1 MKHSKEKIQ
10 LVEELHRPARI
21 NFPRRRTIIK
31 GLDDLWQMD
40 LGQLDRY
47 AKVNKNFKYIL
58 TVIDCFSK
66 FIWAKPLKTKT
77 GEEVTHVFESIL
89 KESGRRP
96 KNLQTD
102 QGREFF
108 NTHFKKL
115 MQKYDINHYNTYS
128 RMKAAIVERAI
139 RTIKERLF
147 KYFSLN
153 GSYKWIDALSEII
166 KNYNKRKHR
175 TIKMRP
181 CDVNKR
187 NEAKIRKLAYNHLKI
202 VGIRKF
208 KVNDIVR
215 ISRAK
220 QVFDKGY
227 TPNWT
232 TELFKISKVRITNP
246 TTYLLED
253 MNGLPIAGGFYG
265 YELQKTN
272 NPDIYLVERITGR
285 RKLKGKVQLKVR
297 WLGLKEETWI
307 DAKNIV

>member
-77 GEEVTHVFESIL
+77 GEEVTHAFESIL

-147 KYFSLN
+147 KHFSLN

-166 KNYNKRKHR
+166 ENYNRRKHR

-181 CDVNKR
+181 CDINKR
-187 NEAKIRKLAYNHLKI
+187 NEAKIRKLVYNHLKI